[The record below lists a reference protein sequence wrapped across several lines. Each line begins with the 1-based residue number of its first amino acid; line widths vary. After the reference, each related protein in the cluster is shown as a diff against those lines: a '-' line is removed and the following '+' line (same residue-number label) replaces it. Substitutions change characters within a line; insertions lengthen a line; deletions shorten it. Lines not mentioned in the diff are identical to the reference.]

1 MFDSLFLRVLNWEAS
16 LPKNRAREIIES
28 LEVQEGMKIADMG
41 SGGGYFTLQFAR
53 IVGDTGRV
61 YAVDNNPKNLDFVR
75 QRAKRAGLDNIVSIL
90 PIGDDMG
97 LPEGGL
103 DLVFSR
109 NVFHHLPE
117 PTGYFKNLKRF
128 LRASG
133 RVVVIDHKPK
143 GGFSFTAIFKHHTP
157 VEVILRAMESAGYSL
172 MQTFDFLPDQTFNLF
187 GVK

>member
-1 MFDSLFLRVLNWEAS
+1 
-16 LPKNRAREIIES
+16 
-28 LEVQEGMKIADMG
+28 
-41 SGGGYFTLQFAR
+41 
-53 IVGDTGRV
+53 
-61 YAVDNNPKNLDFVR
+61 
-75 QRAKRAGLDNIVSIL
+75 
-90 PIGDDMG
+90 MG

-157 VEVILRAMESAGYSL
+157 VEVILRAMDSAGYSL